1 MKRAGMTFVAAVVMF
16 LACHM
21 MAGAEELK
29 LYRLEEKTE
38 IKEQMRTDSE
48 TVVTLE
54 AGTPVLYLE
63 ESQGWMK
70 IRYQD
75 YEGYVSSETGIV
87 SAASAQEMEEEFK
100 AVEEEF
106 ESVYQGI
113 LLEERKGRQELL
125 WKIIIL
131 VLAVVIIGTYAAWGI
146 KRQVE
151 KRKQKEHKEEK
162 E

>member
-1 MKRAGMTFVAAVVMF
+1 MKRAGMTFVAAIFMF
-16 LACHM
+16 LVCHM
-21 MAGAEELK
+21 MVGAEELK

-38 IKEQMRTDSE
+38 IKEQMRADSV

-63 ESQGWMK
+63 EAQGWIK

-75 YEGYVSSETGIV
+75 YEGYVSSETDIV
-87 SAASAQEMEEEFK
+87 SAASVEEMEEEFM

-113 LLEERKGRQELL
+113 FLEDRKERQELL

-131 VLAVVIIGTYAAWGI
+131 VLAAVIIGTYAAWGI
-146 KRQVE
+146 KRQVD
-151 KRKQKEHKEEK
+151 KRKHKEEK